1 MTPSPTKPFPF
12 LYTKVD
18 FHVETIKKRCRATK
32 KPYSR
37 SIVGATLEVH
47 PKGTEK
53 AQVHDA
59 AREAALQ

>member
-1 MTPSPTKPFPF
+1 MDNLRDERDRLPRQ
-12 LYTKVD
+12 D